1 MRFLTASCNECCQ
14 HEVRGR
20 DLMDE
25 QDGWGHWEDK
35 WDVVQ
40 TEPENRLMT
49 VAMLPDHN
57 SLCTVP
63 ITSCACLFR

>member
-1 MRFLTASCNECCQ
+1 
-14 HEVRGR
+14 
-20 DLMDE
+20 MDE